1 MKIDLIRH
9 GATAGNLQKRY
20 IGITDEALCG
30 EGIADLKK
38 LKPVLKQ
45 RSLLIVSPLK
55 RCIQTAKILYPGQKI
70 ILCKDFRECDFGDFE
85 NHNYQELS
93 SNPYYQ
99 HWIDSNGTAC
109 FPNGESPEDFKN
121 RTIQAFE
128 KIVNHLKSDT
138 SMTIIAHGGTVM
150 AILEK
155 FAVPVRNYY
164 DYQIPNACGYC
175 TEYQE
180 NQLRILTKI
189 TPECVKIC

>member
-1 MKIDLIRH
+1 
-9 GATAGNLQKRY
+9 
-20 IGITDEALCG
+20 DEALCG

-93 SNPYYQ
+93 SNPDYQ

-155 FAVPVRNYY
+155 FAVPARNYY

>member
-1 MKIDLIRH
+1 MRIDLIRH

-20 IGITDEALCG
+20 IGITDEALC
-30 EGIADLKK
+30 EQGIADLEK

-45 RSLLIVSPLK
+45 RSLLIASPLL
-55 RCIQTAKILYPGQKI
+55 RCIQTAEIVFPEQKI
-70 ILCKDFRECDFGDFE
+70 AICRDFRECDFGDFE

-93 SNPYYQ
+93 GNPAYQ

-109 FPNGESPEDFKN
+109 FPNGESPQDFKN
-121 RTIQAFE
+121 RTVRAFE
-128 KIVNHLKSDT
+128 KIVNSLKSDT
-138 SMTIIAHGGTVM
+138 SMTIIAHGGTIM

-155 FAVPVRNYY
+155 FAVPAGNYY
-164 DYQIPNACGYC
+164 DYQIPNACGYR

-189 TPECVKIC
+189 TPECAKSC